1 MTINNRKR
9 SSKSNISAGRPRSYS
24 ELYKNDKTAPSTVPA
39 VTGAKAQEPRTLVS
53 RSSEVVDW
61 KSEYAYVL
69 SDLRLLGIVS
79 ASLLAIIV
87 VVGFFI

>member
-1 MTINNRKR
+1 M
-9 SSKSNISAGRPRSYS
+9 
-24 ELYKNDKTAPSTVPA
+24 
-39 VTGAKAQEPRTLVS
+39 VS
-53 RSSEVVDW
+53 RSSEAVDW

-87 VVGFFI
+87 VAGFFI